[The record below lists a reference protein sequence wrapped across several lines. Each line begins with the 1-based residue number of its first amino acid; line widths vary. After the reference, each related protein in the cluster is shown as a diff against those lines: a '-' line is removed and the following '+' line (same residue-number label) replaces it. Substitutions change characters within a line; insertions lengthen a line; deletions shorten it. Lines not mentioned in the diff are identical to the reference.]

1 MSDSPMEKGRQNQ
14 ENNSNIENNNFT
26 FQQPQPSATS
36 TNINIHF
43 PLVLKYK
50 DFFGIYLQIIS
61 RIILKAKK
69 IDIYNLMNKLF
80 VSNELFNELV
90 RLYTTNIF
98 NDLFQIIFDESKS
111 PEIPKENNKDN
122 QDESSY
128 YLNNKISKKNAHSFI
143 NCQRVLF
150 YYKVVCIM
158 CKNIIEK
165 EKLQKANKEKNEQKK
180 EWKTIIR
187 KILCNMVYLVRP
199 SNGLLVKYLN
209 MSTDINSSLISHNEE
224 ESPDFII
231 KYNLLKEIYQF
242 ICMIFSFDDG
252 FSCFLGDDIS
262 SFYIRYSYINFVKLY
277 SYSSNHELNEI
288 NLKLNEI
295 KTKMNISKEK
305 ETNLKKNLED
315 IMNKKNS
322 AHENSKDKMNNQK
335 KFKNALMKLYVKCL
349 FSLSNNR
356 TEDIKRKFYQYR
368 VVEFLTREIDLEYE
382 VRRKIFFFYKY
393 LFILKITQIRER
405 FLRIRHE
412 TKKHPNNEKNDE
424 FSKNTNL
431 SSLQLETKL
440 PGKSNSQN
448 TNPSTKSKVPLLNL
462 SVGFKGGVNSQENNL
477 PQKNIN
483 ISEIQNES
491 GSGLDKNESGSFNR
505 TVLVKNIDY
514 NPEEKSKYSIK
525 MPETKTKTQQNIS
538 FTKKPAV
545 LEEMSQISKTEMVS
559 PNFSKKIAGKVFMP
573 KLNLKG
579 DKLETS
585 KIGETPFD
593 LKAMIFNAE
602 KKQIRNEK

>member
-1 MSDSPMEKGRQNQ
+1 M
-14 ENNSNIENNNFT
+14 
-26 FQQPQPSATS
+26 
-36 TNINIHF
+36 
-43 PLVLKYK
+43 
-50 DFFGIYLQIIS
+50 
-61 RIILKAKK
+61 
-69 IDIYNLMNKLF
+69 
-80 VSNELFNELV
+80 
-90 RLYTTNIF
+90 
-98 NDLFQIIFDESKS
+98 
-111 PEIPKENNKDN
+111 
-122 QDESSY
+122 
-128 YLNNKISKKNAHSFI
+128 
-143 NCQRVLF
+143 
-150 YYKVVCIM
+150 
-158 CKNIIEK
+158 
-165 EKLQKANKEKNEQKK
+165 
-180 EWKTIIR
+180 
-187 KILCNMVYLVRP
+187 
-199 SNGLLVKYLN
+199 
-209 MSTDINSSLISHNEE
+209 
-224 ESPDFII
+224 
-231 KYNLLKEIYQF
+231 
-242 ICMIFSFDDG
+242 
-252 FSCFLGDDIS
+252 
-262 SFYIRYSYINFVKLY
+262 
-277 SYSSNHELNEI
+277 
-288 NLKLNEI
+288 
-295 KTKMNISKEK
+295 
-305 ETNLKKNLED
+305 
-315 IMNKKNS
+315 
-322 AHENSKDKMNNQK
+322 
-335 KFKNALMKLYVKCL
+335 
-349 FSLSNNR
+349 
-356 TEDIKRKFYQYR
+356 
-368 VVEFLTREIDLEYE
+368 
-382 VRRKIFFFYKY
+382 
-393 LFILKITQIRER
+393 FILKITQIRER